1 MHNPTKTPP
10 RWLVQVAFTAIVYLP
25 YLVCAQ
31 ARSPLNDQTTGNR
44 KGEPPILS
52 AIRAEAEE
60 GASHVKTVARVKA
73 LIAAGADVNARD
85 TDGSTVLMM
94 AVEAD
99 DSDCVKALIAARAVV
114 NAKDNEGHTAL
125 EEAAGEFWWD
135 RPHSPKDIS
144 GDVARLMALIAAG
157 ADVNTKDEF
166 GGTALLSAAEAGS
179 VEKVKLLIAAGADVN
194 VQGPEGES
202 GVLAAATSGCFGCA
216 EALIA
221 AGADVNRKDKDDG
234 TTALM
239 RVASVNYGTDD
250 NEALPVQTKSIN
262 LNLAFLKLLLA
273 AHANV
278 NLRDNWGNTVLMI
291 AVQYGSVDQLKALI
305 ASGADVNA
313 RNDRGDTALVLSK
326 SDRISAILRSA
337 GATK

>member
-1 MHNPTKTPP
+1 M
-10 RWLVQVAFTAIVYLP
+10 LIVYLP
-25 YLVCAQ
+25 FLACAQ
-31 ARSPLNDQTTGNR
+31 ARFPLNDQTTENR

-60 GASHVKTVARVKA
+60 RASHVKTVTRVKA
-73 LIAAGADVNARD
+73 LIATGADVNARD

-94 AVEAD
+94 AVDAD
-99 DSDCVKALIAARAVV
+99 DSDCVKALIAARADV

-125 EEAAGEFWWD
+125 EEASGEFWWN
-135 RPHSPKDIS
+135 RPHSPKDIL
-144 GDVARLMALIAAG
+144 GNIARLKALIAAG
-157 ADVNTKDEF
+157 ADVNAKDEF

-179 VEKVKLLIAAGADVN
+179 AEKVRLLIAAGADVN

-221 AGADVNRKDKDDG
+221 AGADVNRKDNDDG

-250 NEALPVQTKSIN
+250 NEAPAVQTKSIN

-278 NLRDNWGNTVLMI
+278 NLQDNLGNTALMV
-291 AVQYGSVDQLKALI
+291 AAQYRSADQVSALI

-313 RNDRGDTALVLSK
+313 RNDRGDTALALTK
-326 SDRISAILRSA
+326 SDQIAAILRSA